1 MGDRANHKIFGSTS
15 VRNPLAGYDGPLVVP
30 SMYTPFYYL
39 RYFEWAATDGVLNS
53 VYT

>member
-15 VRNPLAGYDGPLVVP
+15 VRNPLAGYGPLVVYTY
-30 SMYTPFYYL
+30 YTPLYYL

>member
-15 VRNPLAGYDGPLVVP
+15 VRNPLAGYGPLVVP
-30 SMYTPFYYL
+30 SIPPLYYL